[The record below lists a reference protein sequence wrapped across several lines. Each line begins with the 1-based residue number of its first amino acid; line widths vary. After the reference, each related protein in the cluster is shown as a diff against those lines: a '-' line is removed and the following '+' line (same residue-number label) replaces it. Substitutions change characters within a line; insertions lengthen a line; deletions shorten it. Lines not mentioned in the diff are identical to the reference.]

1 MRVCLILLV
10 TGLLAIQGFHLLS
23 VVSLTSSLHDK
34 SNKGVAAMAI
44 KVLKFPFIMY

>member
-1 MRVCLILLV
+1 MRVPNSSGNWTV
-10 TGLLAIQGFHLLS
+10 SDTMFSPSLS
-23 VVSLTSSLHDK
+23 VASLTSSLHDK